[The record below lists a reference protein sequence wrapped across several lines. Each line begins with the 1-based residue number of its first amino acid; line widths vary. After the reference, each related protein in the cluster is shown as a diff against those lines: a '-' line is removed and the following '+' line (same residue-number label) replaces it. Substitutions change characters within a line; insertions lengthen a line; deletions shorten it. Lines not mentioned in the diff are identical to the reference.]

1 MAKTAKKSA
10 TKKKAASKKAAS
22 KNAAS
27 KKAGKGAEIPVETPE
42 AEGSRATGALA
53 PLADIEKLFD
63 DFLERQ
69 WGRRPFQWTWPSLRG
84 MPSLFEQRVPS
95 VDIVEREKEVVVR
108 AEVPGIDKDDL
119 DVSITDRTLTIK
131 GETRHEEKTEQD
143 DFYRHEIRSGTFSRS
158 VLLPAD
164 IDAGKASASFKN
176 GVVEL
181 KLPKVKASKRQT
193 ISVK

>member
-1 MAKTAKKSA
+1 MAKTAKKST
-10 TKKKAASKKAAS
+10 TKKKAASAKAS
-22 KNAAS
+22 KATDVPVQAA
-27 KKAGKGAEIPVETPE
+27 ETG
-42 AEGSRATGALA
+42 GSRVTGALA
-53 PLADIEKLFD
+53 PLADIERLFD

-69 WGRRPFQWTWPSLRG
+69 WGRRPFQWTWPTLRG

-95 VDIVEREKEVVVR
+95 VDIVDREKEVVVR
-108 AEVPGIDKDDL
+108 AEVPGIDKDNL
-119 DVSITDRTLTIK
+119 DVSIADRTLTIK

-164 IDAGKASASFKN
+164 IDADKASASFKN

-181 KLPKVKASKRQT
+181 KLPKVKASKRQS
-193 ISVK
+193 ISIK